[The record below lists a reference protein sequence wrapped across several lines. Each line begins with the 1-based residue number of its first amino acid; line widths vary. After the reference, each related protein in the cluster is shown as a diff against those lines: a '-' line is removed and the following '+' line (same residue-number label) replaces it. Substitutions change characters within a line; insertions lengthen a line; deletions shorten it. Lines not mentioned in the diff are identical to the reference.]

1 MVPQTRARE
10 ARIRGQVAQPGSA
23 AQSAGTATAAR
34 PNHALPPQY
43 LAGSDQGGCA
53 ERRAYDRI
61 VLGMDPAAAAQGVSP
76 FAGTHI
82 APRASGLFGV
92 MWC

>member
-10 ARIRGQVAQPGSA
+10 ARIRGQVAQPWAA
-23 AQSAGTATAAR
+23 AQSAGTATAAH
-34 PNHALPPQY
+34 PNALPPQY
-43 LAGSDQGGCA
+43 LAGSAPGGCA

-76 FAGTHI
+76 FAGTRI